1 MRPVEYIG
9 GTMKP
14 YTEIDFW
21 QFRDHTAITVSGK
34 PREVDFGPRAASRRA
49 GRLVAELALSPL
61 TEPVSAGVAGR
72 CLGMVMDLLR
82 AHGKVRSFGDVQ
94 MMEAVVTRAD
104 DTRESFWVR
113 SKESSSRPRPDLVEI
128 DQRPD
133 RLAALVSGGA
143 VETNWFR
150 VCESERLQVLRSG
163 MFQTGGS
170 GMTVRSPWPSI
181 DGICVCVCF
190 LPDDWILVSFESI
203 RVDGKIWDRY
213 FRCDGTFGLRACL
226 DDCPQ
231 GWPSLKFTRRGS

>member
-1 MRPVEYIG
+1 
-9 GTMKP
+9 MKP

-21 QFRDHTAITVSGK
+21 QFRDHTVITVSGL
-34 PREVDFGPRAASRRA
+34 PRELDFGPRSASRRA
-49 GRLVAELALSPL
+49 GGLVAELSPLTETL

-82 AHGKVRSFGDVQ
+82 ARGKVRSFGDLP

-104 DTRESFWVR
+104 DTREGFWVR
-113 SKESSSRPRPDLVEI
+113 SKGSPFRLRPGLAEI

-150 VCESERLQVLRSG
+150 LCESER
-163 MFQTGGS
+163 
-170 GMTVRSPWPSI
+170 PWPQGL
-181 DGICVCVCF
+181 GICVCVCF

-203 RVDGKIWDRY
+203 RVDGKTWDRY

-226 DDCPQ
+226 DDCPL
-231 GWPSLKFTRRGS
+231 GWPTLKSTRRGS